1 MLGCATNQDSLLLAT
16 LRYVN
21 YHSGLINKNYSLDLS
36 SIDCSEMK
44 ENYKLQFDDHF
55 RAFVGNS
62 MIISCKTE
70 IQMVILRCSTGL
82 TLDCIKSYDS
92 KCKYFHFCFFVILQK
107 KNSFLFF
114 EFLDFFGFC
123 VITVVPIMIQLFS
136 TSK

>member
-1 MLGCATNQDSLLLAT
+1 MIGLLFNFENFDQRSQYVHEHQISPIINILKMLGCATNQDSLLLAT

-92 KCKYFHFCFFVILQK
+92 KCKYFHFCFFVIL
-107 KNSFLFF
+107 
-114 EFLDFFGFC
+114 
-123 VITVVPIMIQLFS
+123 
-136 TSK
+136 